1 MECLWTAWNGFQCE
15 LSGFPQPFVCVWAGR
30 ASHGRLRDGRALLAL
45 IDRIY
50 TMGILSGILLA
61 FCTLKFCKGRNTAAN
76 NSTSLELTV
85 EDEAGDVIY
94 WTITRQMYHIRE
106 K

>member
-1 MECLWTAWNGFQCE
+1 M
-15 LSGFPQPFVCVWAGR
+15 CVWAGR

-61 FCTLKFCKGRNTAAN
+61 FCTLKFCKGRNTTAN
-76 NSTSLELTV
+76 NSNSLELTV